1 MIKNTFLLLDG
12 IGEKREKKLWRE
24 GILTWEDFFQC
35 KEVLDID
42 FEKKRIYDDFLH
54 RAFEALYCKDCGFFS
69 KNLKKREHWRLF
81 QEFIHNA
88 VCLDIE
94 TNGLTHEKGGYVT
107 VVGLYSIG
115 GYKSLI
121 RGENLT
127 EENLQQTLDE
137 YKYLITFYGT
147 IFDIPFL
154 KKEFPNL
161 QIEHIPHFDLFFA
174 GKRLGIQG
182 GLKKLETMFL
192 IERQEEL
199 KGLNGYDAIKLWKA
213 YLNGSTDSLEL
224 LISYNRADTE
234 NLFHIGRIFY
244 EMLRSQ
250 VGIEEFTGN
259 GTKRDSQKVS

>member
-1 MIKNTFLLLDG
+1 M
-12 IGEKREKKLWRE
+12 
-24 GILTWEDFFQC
+24 Q
-35 KEVLDID
+35 
-42 FEKKRIYDDFLH
+42 
-54 RAFEALYCKDCGFFS
+54 FFS

-81 QEFIHNA
+81 QEFLDNA

-107 VVGLYSIG
+107 VVGLYSVQ
-115 GYKSLI
+115 GYQSLI
-121 RGENLT
+121 RGETLT
-127 EENLQQTLDE
+127 EENLQQSLNK
-137 YKYLITFYGT
+137 YKYLITFYGS

-192 IERQEEL
+192 IEGQEAL
-199 KGLNGYDAIKLWKA
+199 KGLNGYDAVKLWKA
-213 YLNGSTDSLEL
+213 YLNGSIDSLEL

-234 NLFHIGRIFY
+234 NLFHLGKIFY

-250 VGIEEFTGN
+250 VGIEEFMGD
-259 GTKRDSQKVS
+259 GTKRDCQEVS